1 MRRFLRENSLSM
13 VMFGLFFTF
22 LLLQSVAGWRTAN
35 HENQE
40 HQQPSES
47 YLAYLGSGSFVE
59 STFENW
65 ESEFLQMAGFVLL
78 TVFLRQKG
86 SPESKNLKG
95 KEPVDADPRQA
106 RKQQGVPWP
115 VRRGGLTL
123 VVYENSLTL
132 ALVALFLLSFLLHAL
147 GGHAD
152 FNQQQLEHG
161 EAPVSLI
168 GFVTSSEFWFQ
179 SMQNWQSEFLA
190 VFALTV
196 LGIFLRQRGS
206 PESKPVAA
214 PHLET
219 GSS

>member
-13 VMFGLFFTF
+13 VMFGLFFAF

-86 SPESKNLKG
+86 SPESKSLKG

-106 RKQQGVPWP
+106 RKRQGVPWP
-115 VRRGGLTL
+115 VRRGGLAL

-147 GGHAD
+147 GGRAD

-161 EAPVSLI
+161 ESPVSLI

>member
-86 SPESKNLKG
+86 SPESKGLKG

-115 VRRGGLTL
+115 VRRGGLAL

>member
-86 SPESKNLKG
+86 SPESKGLKG